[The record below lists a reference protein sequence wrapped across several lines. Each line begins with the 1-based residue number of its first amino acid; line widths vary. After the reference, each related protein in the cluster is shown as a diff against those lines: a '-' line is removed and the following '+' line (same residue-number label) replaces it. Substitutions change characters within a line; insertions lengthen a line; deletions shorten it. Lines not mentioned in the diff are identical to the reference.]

1 MILSKLKQ
9 TLLGAAIVFSSLV
22 MQVNAQSSSP
32 KRITV
37 DPSSTTNSGTSFST
51 IKMAVDSSQDRDTI
65 LVKEGTYKEKIIV
78 GGSKRLVFAS
88 DFLLD
93 GDKSHIGKT
102 IISGT
107 DVIQNSLNDVL
118 FGAFGGTYDSTYFR
132 FVGFT
137 IENAAKYGMEVRGGL
152 VTDCIFRNSGST
164 TTVPFYFQ
172 GTYLRNIT
180 VYNNIGTAIIAFNGV
195 GAQNTNAPY
204 AVIENGL
211 FYNNRAVSQNQ
222 NNERGPYGGNLGG
235 VIWFNGDVKAKLL
248 NSIFYNNSGDHVL
261 VMGGQGTYDVID
273 VYNNVFYKNKTRTA
287 FFRTWEGDYGRNNA
301 TYRWYN
307 NIIDNNFTQ
316 ATQPNSSE
324 FAWGGGSGNTKPYV
338 FNFKNNIFGEQLNTS
353 VQTGFSTGFTFTYD
367 TASHLIANVQ
377 FVDTTTA
384 NLNFTLK
391 NTSPGIG
398 AGIASLVPTKDFKG
412 LNRPNPAGSTVD
424 IGAIESELTY
434 PVPQIVNLK
443 NAISSSKKAVKLTY
457 SVPSKPIADS
467 IIIYRGTSSDT
478 TVLLTLPKDSAEFI
492 AGTQVL
498 FIDTN
503 MVATGT
509 TYYYGIKTLFA
520 DKTKSAL
527 SNTSSILTPSSV
539 STISIPTAL
548 VLSSTGRSGVSLTW
562 SSTTK
567 HSGGGTTP
575 TNTPYIDVYR
585 GLTANSASL
594 LTSLRDTTSAYSD
607 KTTNPSTTYYYYLV
621 ARDIDG
627 VVSDNSTVVS
637 IATNSSYA
645 AANWYVKNNG
655 DDTKDGTTEANAFKT
670 LTYALTKAIRGDAI
684 ILLPGTYNEKVKV
697 PVGITIASRY
707 FLDATDTAAIRT
719 TIISGANITGNVF
732 TYNNTNY
739 SNNNRNKYIGLHFKG
754 ATGTTKF
761 FNYQWGGPSNIT
773 IDHSIFSGNGNQNIA
788 ADANGNYEDAI
799 RYLNFGDST
808 IITNSKF
815 ENNFGKVRLEGNNFT
830 VKHNIFSNNN
840 LDVTKPNNNW
850 IRMGV
855 VDGWVNGKTII
866 TDNIFI
872 NNGTKEIMT
881 NGNTNRQNYV
891 LMIGG
896 NDTIT
901 LANNSFYGNL
911 VPALSVDNQ
920 NPTSYIVNNLFYKN
934 EVDLYVV
941 PWANQFGDMYLE
953 NNYFKV
959 DPSKT
964 SVLEKLTVSY
974 SNNLITNDPFFEDST
989 NLKLAPSSPLI
1000 NAGKNQFGLN
1010 NTKTVSSTDIYGT
1023 SRPGP
1028 SGTNSDIGAVES
1040 IYGFPSSYLV
1050 SADGSDKKVNLKWR
1064 KPSNGTINGYEIFRS
1079 TSTIPS
1085 TASTPTYT
1093 INNVDTLVLIDSN
1106 LTNLTKYF
1114 YRVRAFAGTTTKV
1127 YSGFSNELSVQPNV
1141 PPVGVDKVSAY
1152 AGARNIALKWL
1163 DTAGKRKYNIY
1174 RGTVSTNLE
1183 KIASAVD
1190 TTYFVDNTATAHTK
1204 FYYAVSVV
1212 DNVGAA
1218 STLSKIANAT
1228 ASNIWVVDTAG
1239 KAINNGSAFLP
1250 MKRLQY
1256 IIDNGQSGDTILMN
1270 NGIYYE
1276 NIELIKKVY
1285 TIMAKNKGKVVLRP
1299 NADDASSKPIIKI
1312 QDQND
1317 WNATVYPKLRNT
1329 FIGLVISEST
1339 MTQWNS
1345 NGAPAAV
1352 DVNYNSNPLFDA
1364 CTFSNNASQY
1374 VINAD
1379 QSSPEIR
1386 NSLII
1391 NNTTQNGVFNL
1402 NGGQDSTRPKTKV
1415 LRVVNS
1421 IIANNSYLSRNCC
1434 GAEKSAVIF
1443 NSIINEN
1450 GYDANF
1456 NDKFFRVVGSIVD
1469 NAKLLAQST
1478 SNKLLDP
1485 QFKNPS
1491 NSDYSLSSFSPAL
1504 GMAETQFV
1512 IKGSQL
1518 NDTLNAINYDYNNE
1532 VRPNP
1537 TGTAGDVGPF
1547 ESKYSVGAPQITRLQ
1562 KAAKAITLTWEKP
1575 EASINYATIKVY
1587 RDTIRTSLDTIAPLN
1602 ITVDLAKNTI
1612 TDELPNDKTY
1622 YYALKATIGTGAT
1635 EIKTGLSN
1643 VKSILDTIFIP
1654 ALNFGVDT
1662 ASFRTQTGSRNG
1674 GHVSSVMHLV
1684 NLGTATTPGLPKL
1697 MFYSQE
1703 FKSVD
1708 STSQSPN
1715 ESDYLNVLNINKGT
1729 GANSIAFGLN
1739 KKALLNKG
1747 KADYLQILSAINVN
1761 GDDDFDFVA
1770 YFRKNGA
1777 GNDKTQIA
1785 YLVNDKNLNFNIDTT
1800 NVPKQFFNSSW
1811 TLNQW
1816 NQTTN
1821 LTYKWDQPVFQH
1833 NEGATNGGQNIES
1846 AVEFMDGNFD
1856 GKEEMVATIQQVKWE
1871 PNPSIT
1877 FSNTSVQ
1884 NTSSSIKIVKFFDVN
1899 NDGIPDIFG
1908 TTNWANSV
1916 GLGQTN
1922 GIPLVVFVSNK
1933 KLGKFIMNYTGI
1945 NVDWGANL
1953 SFNDFK
1959 NDRKVQILTRTNGGN
1974 YKVYDLDANY
1984 KAVSSSMQVNASL
1997 NDGKLTVGDINNDS
2011 YPDVIAVD
2019 NSGSVVAY
2027 INNQQSEFVKKKIG
2041 GIPFNANAVWSL
2053 FNLRLVDL
2061 NKDGF
2066 KDLTWMENV
2075 QEADGSVN
2083 WNSNSYVLKA
2093 WLQTKG
2099 DDAFVRTAPAA
2110 INADNIK
2117 VTNNGYSVK
2126 IKWTPTKDNV
2136 DNYIFANIKVDTLQN
2151 YKSARINTGY
2161 NYRASNPTIPIIL
2174 DRTYARNYPDS
2185 IEFNDVNLTSKKPY
2199 YVSLQ
2204 MVNKEGNASAFTQ
2217 TIYSPKDPLQSIENA
2232 IPGLYNAK
2240 FSWGDFNNDGLLDV
2254 AVIGQ
2259 NDDIGNVTKIYENK
2273 NGVFQDLNLANRSF
2287 RYGDVKWVDL
2297 NNDGW
2302 LDLSIIGQSGTAVV
2316 YQQLINNKGVF
2327 EISTPTSVAGLKFSN
2342 MAFGDYNNNGTLDM
2356 FTAGQDVNGNPH
2368 SYLYQND
2375 GKGNFKL
2382 DPEFNAYNVV
2392 PDMYNADARFLD
2404 YDLDGDLD
2412 LIYLGN
2418 SSGGYPQGGIR
2429 VNTLLDP
2436 KITTNNYGQ
2445 SNSYS
2450 NGYTYGMNM
2459 QMKDAKLD
2467 IADMDGDG
2475 DTDIVA
2481 MGTARSYN
2489 GSAFTDYPQ
2498 LLLLRNQTME
2508 SKDAKFGS
2516 FFSYGS
2522 IYNATKIILDS
2533 VEKGDIKL
2541 VDFNNDGLVDI
2552 TLAGLDTKANP
2563 VTKFYLNEGGF
2574 GNFTL
2579 SKNANIPQYK
2589 EAAIS
2594 WGDANGDGSMDLVIS
2609 GNKSIGSSTS
2619 IYLNDQGE
2627 NINKSPTAPGNL
2639 RFIDQGQGRVLLLWD
2654 AATDDKTAPANL
2666 YYNLKL
2672 GTQPGL
2678 SDLRVIQVNP
2688 ANDKLL
2694 TPNTSLI
2701 GSNQYYIELPPGVF
2715 YWSVQ
2720 SVDGNYSSS
2729 RFSASQKIVLKY
2741 PWQFL
2746 NQGGLVDTRI
2756 QPLDKP
2762 SFAWADVNNKGVFDF
2777 IYLGK
2782 VVTGGD
2788 FGNLSSP
2795 VGLYRNM
2802 GGKFIKLSNDSTRTT
2817 LAGSGT
2823 NFKDELANL
2832 ASPEIK
2838 WVDLNNDGLLDLV
2851 VAGNDYNNGSGRL
2864 VIYKNRGNYKFENI
2878 TGAIY
2883 NGAPLASP
2891 KIAFVDID
2899 KNGYLDMIYAGVD
2912 NQQAGAFKFIGLY
2925 KDTAASNKNGFK
2937 AAAIKNN
2944 LDVLLTNN
2952 GISNV
2957 SLQFGDINKDLKL
2970 DLAILYDNI
2979 DGRRLG
2985 EVYMNTS
2992 DTSNNISFAKNMS
3005 LSIPAL
3011 RNATLDLIDYNNDGL
3026 LDLSLSGTSS
3036 STGQVFR
3043 IYQNKFIDSVAKTIQ
3058 FIQTNSDIKPFESG
3072 QTTWGDINTDGYP
3085 DIIFSG
3091 VRAGAGN
3098 ISSMALADPTTALTN
3113 GITKFKELPTFPF
3126 GNYIT
3131 MRPTLGDFS
3140 GKKVLDVVLVGT
3152 EKIVNPLDNTST
3164 ISSSFKILKNVRDL
3178 SAKVID
3184 PSPSNNNVKVRQS
3197 LAQSSTPRIVN
3208 NVIVPFADSSIT
3220 IADENYNEAAY
3231 LANAAPS
3238 KPKTNTSSIISQVEN
3253 KFLVQLNWEK
3263 STDDKTPK
3271 DGLTYSLSIGTKP
3284 GLSDIIDPNADLI
3297 SGLRKTPEA
3306 GNAGTNT
3313 SMSLLLAP
3321 GTYYWSVQAIDAANA
3336 GSIFSDNRI
3345 IEVSSTRTLTERSA
3359 PSNIYLNGDSVTT
3372 FVIKQNDQD
3381 GFKYKVTSK
3390 HADATAVV
3398 KFSIISDASYTSD
3411 AIFKLD
3417 TINNNLLL
3425 NAKPT
3430 AASYKVKLRATD
3442 NYGGYLDKAYL
3453 FNVVQAPVK
3462 LLVNEKDS
3470 SIFYYNKTNADS
3482 AKYVLS
3488 LKALYEP
3495 TPTDAPVLTYKLV
3508 TGTNGEN
3515 NDLFDLAN
3523 TVLINKRKLNDVDT
3537 LRLKVAAV
3545 DANGLSVE
3553 RIIKLVSLDC
3563 LTKPVLNVKASA
3575 TACLPQV
3582 VNLMDTSFILAG
3594 TGTKL
3599 TYSYFSDINATLKV
3613 ADPKAVTVSGT
3624 YYIRATDTLGCSLAK
3639 PVVINVGK
3647 QPSTP
3652 IVSATGAC
3660 QNQSGVT
3667 INFAASATTNKL
3679 AWYGTNA
3686 TGGTPSLVT
3695 PAFNTAT
3702 LGIIS
3707 YYVAQVD
3714 TAAGCYSDRIKLD
3727 INVLP
3732 TPIAPIITKDTAG
3745 NLVSSIS
3752 TALTW
3757 YKDGVKITN
3766 TNATY
3771 KPTAVGSYA
3780 VKVTE
3785 NGCPS
3790 LFSNAYYYLVTD
3802 IIRLSW
3808 EEFIKLTPNPFI
3820 NFMNIDF
3827 VIKGHQRMNVEVFSA
3842 ATGVKVA
3849 SRVGVTAG
3857 SRLTFSELNPGVYFV
3872 RVATPDFKVSHQF
3885 KMVKL

>member
-9 TLLGAAIVFSSLV
+9 ALLGATLVFSSFV
-22 MQVNAQSSSP
+22 MQVNAQSNVP

-37 DPSSTTNSGTSFST
+37 DPSSTTNSGTRFST
-51 IKMAVDSSQDRDTI
+51 IKMAVDSALDRDTI
-65 LVKEGTYKEKIIV
+65 LVKEGIYKEKIIV

-88 DFLLD
+88 EFLLD
-93 GDKSHIGKT
+93 GSKAHINNT
-102 IISGT
+102 IISGGGIT
-107 DVIQNSLNDVL
+107 QNSLNDVL
-118 FGAFGGTYDSTYFR
+118 FGAFGNTYDSTYFR

-137 IENAAKYGMEVRGGL
+137 IDSAAKYGMEVRGGL

-195 GAQNTNAPY
+195 GAQNANAPY

-211 FYNNRAVSQNQ
+211 FYNNKGVSQNQ

-235 VIWFNGDVKAKLL
+235 VIWYNGDLKAKLL

-261 VMGGQGTYDVID
+261 VMGGQNTNDVID

-307 NIIDNNFTQ
+307 NIIDNHYTQ

-324 FAWGGGSGNTKPYV
+324 FAWGGGSGNTKPFL
-338 FNFKNNIFGEQLNTS
+338 FNFKNNLFGEQLNTT
-353 VQTGFSTGFTFTYD
+353 VQTGFSTGFTFSYD
-367 TASHLIANVQ
+367 TASHLIASVQ
-377 FVDTTTA
+377 FVDTA
-384 NLNFTLK
+384 NLNFNLK

-398 AGIASLVPTKDFKG
+398 AGIASLVPAKDFKE
-412 LNRPNPAGSTVD
+412 LNRPNPTGSSVD

-434 PVPQIVNLK
+434 PIPQILNLQ
-443 NAISSSKKAVKLTY
+443 NAISSSKNAVKLTY

-467 IIIYRGTSSDT
+467 IIIYRNTAADT
-478 TVLLTLPKDSAEFI
+478 TVLLTKYIDSAAFV
-492 AGTQVL
+492 AGSQVL

-503 MVATGT
+503 AIATGT
-509 TYYYGIKTLFA
+509 TYYYGLKTLFA
-520 DKTKSAL
+520 NKTKSAL
-527 SNTSSILTPSSV
+527 SNVVSILTPSTSSSV
-539 STISIPTAL
+539 NIPSSL
-548 VLSSTGRSGVSLTW
+548 VLSSSGRSGVSLTW

-567 HSGGGTTP
+567 YSGGGTTP
-575 TNTPYIDVYR
+575 VNTPYIDIYR
-585 GLTANSASL
+585 GLSANSATL
-594 LTSLRDTTSAYSD
+594 LISLRDTTSTYSD

-621 ARDIDG
+621 ARDKDG
-627 VVSDNSTVVS
+627 VVSDNSSVVS
-637 IATNSSYA
+637 INTNSSYA
-645 AANWYVKNNG
+645 ATNWFVKNNG
-655 DDTKDGTTEANAFKT
+655 DDTKDGSTEANAFKT
-670 LTYALTKAIRGDAI
+670 LTFALTKAIKGDVI

-697 PVGITIASRY
+697 PVGITIASKY
-707 FLDATDTAAIRT
+707 YLDATDTAAIRN
-719 TIISGANITGNVF
+719 TIISGANLTGNIF
-732 TYNNTNY
+732 TYTNTNY
-739 SNNNRNKYIGLHFKG
+739 SNNNRNKYIGLHFKN

-773 IDHSIFSGNGNQNIA
+773 IDHSIFSNNGNQTIPT
-788 ADANGNYEDAI
+788 DPNGNYEDLI
-799 RYLNFGDST
+799 RFSNFGDST
-808 IITNSKF
+808 IITNTTF
-815 ENNFGKVRLEGNNFT
+815 ENNFGKIRLDGNNFT
-830 VKHNIFSNNN
+830 IKHNIFSNNN
-840 LDVTKPNNNW
+840 LNVAKPTNNW
-850 IRMGV
+850 IRLGV
-855 VDGWVNGKTII
+855 IDGWVNGKTII
-866 TDNIFI
+866 TDNIFS
-872 NNGTKEIMT
+872 NNGTKELLN
-881 NGNTNRQNYV
+881 NGNNNRQNYV

-896 NDTIT
+896 SDTLSIV
-901 LANNSFYGNL
+901 NNSFYGNL
-911 VPALSVDNQ
+911 VPAISFDNQ
-920 NPTSYIVNNLFYKN
+920 NPTTYLVNNLFYKN
-934 EVDLYVV
+934 EVDFNVV
-941 PWANQFGDMYLE
+941 PWGNQFGDLFIE
-953 NNYFKV
+953 NNFYKN
-959 DPSKT
+959 DPSK
-964 SVLEKLTVSY
+964 SNIFEKLTVSY
-974 SNNLITNDPFFEDST
+974 ANNLVANDPILEDT
-989 NLKLAPSSPLI
+989 IRLKLAPSSPLI
-1000 NAGKNQFGLN
+1000 NSGTNQYFRN
-1010 NTKTVSSTDIYGT
+1010 NSRTVSNIDLYGT
-1023 SRPGP
+1023 SRPSP
-1028 SGTNSDIGAVES
+1028 TGTNTDIGAVES
-1040 IYGFPSSYLV
+1040 IYGFPSSFLV
-1050 SADGSDKKVNLKWR
+1050 SADGSDKKVTLKWR
-1064 KPSNGTINGYEIFRS
+1064 KPSNGSINGYEIFRA
-1079 TSTIPS
+1079 
-1085 TASTPTYT
+1085 TAPITTVPATPTYT
-1093 INNVDTLVLIDSN
+1093 INNVDTLNLIDTG
-1106 LTNLTKYF
+1106 LINLTKYY
-1114 YRVRAFAGTTTKV
+1114 YRVRAFSGTTTKL
-1127 YSGFSNELSVQPNV
+1127 YSGLSNELSVQPNV
-1141 PPVGVDKVSAY
+1141 PPVGVDTVSAY
-1152 AGARNIALKWL
+1152 AGARNIALKWT

-1174 RGTVSTNLE
+1174 RGTVSNNLE
-1183 KIASAVD
+1183 KIASSID
-1190 TTYFVDNTATAHTK
+1190 TTYYVDNNIPAHNK

-1212 DNVGAA
+1212 DNVGAS

-1228 ASNIWVVDTAG
+1228 ATNIWNLDTAG
-1239 KAINNGSAFLP
+1239 KASNNGSVFMPL
-1250 MKRLQY
+1250 KSLQY
-1256 IIDNGQSGDTILMN
+1256 VIDNGLPGDTILLN

-1276 NIELIKKVY
+1276 NIELIRKQF
-1285 TIMAKNKGKVVLRP
+1285 TIMAKNKGKAILKP
-1299 NADDASSKPIIKI
+1299 SLADASSKPIIKI

-1317 WNATVYPKLRNT
+1317 WNANIYPIARNT

-1339 MTQWNS
+1339 MIQWNTS
-1345 NGAPAAV
+1345 GAPVAV
-1352 DVNYNSNPLFDA
+1352 DINYNSNPLFDA
-1364 CTFSNNASQY
+1364 CIFSNNASQY
-1374 VINAD
+1374 VFNVD

-1421 IIANNSYLSRNCC
+1421 VIANNSYLSRNCC
-1434 GAEKSAVIF
+1434 GAERTAVIF

-1456 NDKFFRVVGSIVD
+1456 NEKFFRVVGSIVD
-1469 NAKLLAQST
+1469 NAKLAAQSA
-1478 SNKLLDP
+1478 SNKLVDP
-1485 QFKNPS
+1485 QFNNPS
-1491 NSDYSLSSFSPAL
+1491 NSDYTLSAISPAL
-1504 GMAETQFV
+1504 GMAESRY
-1512 IKGSQL
+1512 IIPGAQL
-1518 NDTLNAINYDYNNE
+1518 NDTLNAITYDYNN
-1532 VRPNP
+1532 VARPNP

-1547 ESKYSVGAPQITRLQ
+1547 ESKFSLAAPQITRLQ
-1562 KAAKAITLTWEKP
+1562 KASKAITITWEKP

-1587 RDTIRTSLDTIAPLN
+1587 RDTTRTSLDTIAPLN
-1602 ITVDLAKNTI
+1602 INVDLSRNTF
-1612 TDELPNDKTY
+1612 TDELPNDKIY
-1622 YYALKATIGTGAT
+1622 YYALKATVGTGAS

-1662 ASFRTQTGSRNG
+1662 ASIRIQTGSRNG
-1674 GHVSSVMHLV
+1674 GHVSSLMHLV
-1684 NLGTATTPGLPKL
+1684 NLGSDATPGLPKL
-1697 MFYSQE
+1697 IFYSQE
-1703 FKSVD
+1703 FKTVD
-1708 STSQSPN
+1708 STSQSLN
-1715 ESDYLNVLNINKGT
+1715 ESDYLNVLNVNKINGSNNIT
-1729 GANSIAFGLN
+1729 FSLN
-1739 KKALLNKG
+1739 KRAKLNKG
-1747 KADYLQILSAINVN
+1747 KADYLQLLAASNVN

-1770 YFRKNGA
+1770 LFRKSGNV
-1777 GNDKTQIA
+1777 NDKTQLA
-1785 YLVNDKNLNFNIDTT
+1785 YLVNDKSLNFNIDTT
-1800 NVPKQFFNSSW
+1800 NVPKQFFN
-1811 TLNQW
+1811 TNVGNQW

-1821 LTYKWDQPVFQH
+1821 LTYKWDQPTFKH
-1833 NEGATNGGQNIES
+1833 NEWATNGGQNIES
-1846 AVEFMDGNFD
+1846 TVEFMDGNFD
-1856 GKEEMVATIQQVKWE
+1856 GKEEMIATMQQVKWE
-1871 PNPSIT
+1871 PNASINLT
-1877 FSNTSVQ
+1877 NSNINEVSA
-1884 NTSSSIKIVKFFDVN
+1884 SIKLVKFMDVN

-1908 TTNWANSV
+1908 MTSWPGGI

-1922 GIPLVVFVSNK
+1922 GNPLVVFVSNK
-1933 KLGKFIMNYTGI
+1933 KAGKFFMYHTGI
-1945 NVDWGANL
+1945 NVDWGSNL
-1953 SFNDFK
+1953 NFNDFK
-1959 NDRKVQILTRTNGGN
+1959 NERKVQILTRMNGGN

-1984 KAVSSSMQVNASL
+1984 KAIASSMQVNAAL
-1997 NDGKLTVGDINNDS
+1997 NDGKITVGDINNDA
-2011 YPDVIAVD
+2011 YPDVITVD

-2041 GIPFNANAVWSL
+2041 GIPFNSNAVWSL

-2083 WNSNSYVLKA
+2083 WNSNNYVLKA

-2099 DDAFVRTAPAA
+2099 DDAFVRTAPPA
-2110 INADNIK
+2110 ISADDIK

-2126 IKWTPTKDNV
+2126 VKWTPTKDKV
-2136 DNYIFANIKVDTLQN
+2136 DNYIFANLKVDTLSN
-2151 YKSARINTGY
+2151 YKAARINTSY

-2174 DRTYARNYPDS
+2174 DKTIARNYPDS
-2185 IEFNDVNLTSKKPY
+2185 IEFNDVNLSSKKPY

-2217 TIYSPKDPLQSIENA
+2217 TIYSPIDPLQSIENA

-2240 FSWGDFNNDGLLDV
+2240 FSWGDYNNDGLLDV

-2327 EISTPTSVAGLKFSN
+2327 EISTPSSVAGLKYSN

-2392 PDMYNADARFLD
+2392 PDMFNADARFLD

-2412 LIYLGN
+2412 LIYVGN
-2418 SSGGYPQGGIR
+2418 SNGGYPQGGIR

-2445 SNSYS
+2445 GNSYA
-2450 NGYTYGMNM
+2450 NGYTYNMNM

-2481 MGTARSYN
+2481 MGTARNYN
-2489 GSAFTDYPQ
+2489 GSSFTDYPQ
-2498 LLLLRNQTME
+2498 LLLLRNQTIE

-2522 IYNATKIILDS
+2522 IYNATRITLDS

-2609 GNKSIGSSTS
+2609 GNKTIGSSTS
-2619 IYLNDQGE
+2619 IYLNNQGD
-2627 NINKSPTAPGNL
+2627 NVNKAPNAPSNL

-2729 RFSASQKIVLKY
+2729 KFSASQKIVLKY

-2782 VVTGGD
+2782 VVVGGD
-2788 FGNLSSP
+2788 YNNFSSP

-2802 GGKFIKLSNDSTRTT
+2802 GGKFIKLPNDSTRST
-2817 LAGSGT
+2817 LAGTGT
-2823 NFKDELANL
+2823 NFRDDLANL

-2864 VIYKNRGNYKFENI
+2864 AVFKNRGNYKFENI

-2883 NGAPLASP
+2883 NGVPLASP

-2912 NQQAGAFKFIGLY
+2912 NTQSGSFKFIGLY

-2937 AAAIKNN
+2937 ALPIKNN

-2992 DTSNNISFAKNMS
+2992 DTSNNISFAKNTS
-3005 LSIPAL
+3005 LNIPAL

-3026 LDLSLSGTSS
+3026 LDLSISGTSS

-3058 FIQTNSDIKPFESG
+3058 FVQTNSDIKPFESG
-3072 QTTWGDINTDGYP
+3072 QTTWGDINADGYP

-3098 ISSMALADPTTALTN
+3098 ISSMALADPTTAVTN

-3152 EKIVNPLDNTST
+3152 EKIVNPLDNTTT

-3178 SAKVID
+3178 SAKVVD
-3184 PSPSNNNVKVRQS
+3184 PSPANNNVKVRQS

-3208 NVIVPFADSSIT
+3208 NVIVPFVDSSIT

-3231 LANAAPS
+3231 LANNAPV
-3238 KPKTNTSSIISQVEN
+3238 KPKTSNSNIVSQVED
-3253 KFLVQLNWEK
+3253 KYLVQLNWEK
-3263 STDDKTPK
+3263 STDDKTPN
-3271 DGLTYSLSIGTKP
+3271 DGLTYAVSVGTKP
-3284 GLSDIIDPNADLI
+3284 GLSDVIDPNADLI

-3313 SMSLLLAP
+3313 SLSLLLAP

-3336 GSIFSDNRI
+3336 GSVFSDNRVI
-3345 IEVSSTRTLTERSA
+3345 QVNSTRSLTERSA
-3359 PSNIYLNGDSVTT
+3359 PSNIYLNGDSVAT
-3372 FVIKQNDQD
+3372 FVIKQNDQE
-3381 GFKYKVTSK
+3381 GFKYKVTAK

-3411 AIFKLD
+3411 AIFRLD

-3442 NYGGYLDKAYL
+3442 NYGSYFDKTYL
-3453 FNVVQAPVK
+3453 FNVAQAPVK

-3470 SIFYYNKTNADS
+3470 SVFYYNKTNADS

-3488 LKALYEP
+3488 LRALYEP
-3495 TPTDAPVLTYKLV
+3495 TPTDAPVLTYKLIS
-3508 TGTNGEN
+3508 GANGEN

-3582 VNLMDTSFILAG
+3582 VNLTDSSFILAG
-3594 TGTKL
+3594 TTSKL
-3599 TYSYFSDINATLKV
+3599 TYGYFSDVNATLKL
-3613 ADPKAVTVSGT
+3613 ANPKAVNVSGT

-3639 PVVINVGK
+3639 PVVVNVGK
-3647 QPSTP
+3647 QPDAP
-3652 IVSATGAC
+3652 IVSASGAC
-3660 QNQSGVT
+3660 QNQAGVT
-3667 INFAASATTNKL
+3667 INYAASAPTNKL

-3686 TGGTPSLVT
+3686 TGGSPSLVT
-3695 PAFNTAT
+3695 PTFNTAT
-3702 LGIIS
+3702 LGVIS

-3745 NLVSSIS
+3745 NLVSSIA

-3757 YKDGVKITN
+3757 YKDGVKISN
-3766 TNATY
+3766 TNAVF
-3771 KPTAVGSYA
+3771 KPTTVGSYA
-3780 VKVTE
+3780 VKVTD
-3785 NGCPS
+3785 NGCTS
-3790 LFSNAYYYLVTD
+3790 SFSNAYYYLVTD
-3802 IIRLSW
+3802 IVRLSW
-3808 EEFIKLTPNPFI
+3808 EEFIKLTPNPFV

-3827 VIKGHQRMNVEVFSA
+3827 VIKGHQRLNIEVFSA
-3842 ATGVKVA
+3842 ASGSKVA
-3849 SRVGVTAG
+3849 TRVGVTAG

-3872 RVATPDFKVSHQF
+3872 RVSTPDFKVSHQF

>member
-1 MILSKLKQ
+1 MILSKMKQ
-9 TLLGAAIVFSSLV
+9 TLLGATLVFSSFV
-22 MQVNAQSSSP
+22 MQVNAQSNSP

-37 DPSSTTNSGTSFST
+37 DATSTTNSGTSFST

-88 DFLLD
+88 EFLID
-93 GDKSHIGKT
+93 GNKTHISNT
-102 IISGT
+102 IISGDGVT
-107 DVIQNSLNDVL
+107 QNSINDVL
-118 FGAFGGTYDSTYFR
+118 FGAFGNTYDSTYFR

-152 VTDCIFRNSGST
+152 VTDCIFRNSGSA

-211 FYNNRAVSQNQ
+211 FYNNRGVSQNQ

-235 VIWFNGDVKAKLL
+235 VIWYNGDLKAKLL

-261 VMGGQGTYDVID
+261 VMGGQNVYDVID

-287 FFRTWEGDYGRNNA
+287 FFRTWEGDYGRNNG

-307 NIIDNNFTQ
+307 NIIDNNYTL
-316 ATQPNSSE
+316 ATQPNASE
-324 FAWGGGSGNTKPYV
+324 FAWGGGSGNTKP
-338 FNFKNNIFGEQLNTS
+338 FNFILKNNIFAEELNKS
-353 VQTGFSTGFTFTYD
+353 SQTGFTSGFTFSYE
-367 TASHLIANVQ
+367 TATNLIAKVQ
-377 FVDTTTA
+377 FVDTA
-384 NLNFTLK
+384 ALNFALK
-391 NTSPGIG
+391 NTSNGIG
-398 AGIASLVPTKDFKG
+398 AGTASLVPTKDFKG
-412 LNRPNPAGSTVD
+412 LTRPSPSGTKVD
-424 IGAIESELTY
+424 IGAIESSLAY
-434 PVPQIVNLK
+434 PTPEVVSLQ
-443 NAISSSKKAVKLTY
+443 NAKSGTQTAVKLNFSIQAAPEGQ
-457 SVPSKPIADS
+457 SV
-467 IIIYRGTSSDT
+467 IIYRGTTSADSSD
-478 TVLLTLPKDSAEFI
+478 LLNQELTRINFVS
-492 AGTQVL
+492 GTQVL
-498 FIDTN
+498 YTDVNALANNTK
-503 MVATGT
+503 
-509 TYYYGIKTLFA
+509 YYYGIKTLYA
-520 DKTKSAL
+520 DLTKSEL
-527 SNTSSILTPSSV
+527 SNVKDITTPTSASSITTP
-539 STISIPTAL
+539 TDL
-548 VLSSTGRSGVSLTW
+548 VLTSTGRSGVALTW

-567 HSGGGTTP
+567 YSGGGTTP

-585 GLTANSASL
+585 GLSANSASL
-594 LTSLRDTTSAYSD
+594 ITTLRDTTSTYSD
-607 KTTNPSTTYYYYLV
+607 RTTNPSTTYYYYLV
-621 ARDIDG
+621 ARDKDG

-655 DDTKDGTTEANAFKT
+655 DDTKDGSTEANAFKT
-670 LTYALTKAIRGDAI
+670 LTYALTKAIKGDAI

-697 PVGITIASRY
+697 PVGITIASKY
-707 FLDATDTAAIRT
+707 YLDATDTAAIRN

-773 IDHSIFSGNGNQNIA
+773 IDHSIFSGNGNQAIPS
-788 ADANGNYEDAI
+788 DPNGNYEDVI

-808 IITNSKF
+808 IITNTTF
-815 ENNFGKVRLEGNNFT
+815 ENNFGKVRLEGNNF
-830 VKHNIFSNNN
+830 VIKHNRFSNNN
-840 LDVTKPNNNW
+840 IEITKPTNNW
-850 IRMGV
+850 IRLGV
-855 VDGWVNGKTII
+855 IDGWVNGKNSI

-872 NNGTKEIMT
+872 NNGTKEILD

-891 LMIGG
+891 MMIGG

-901 LANNSFYGNL
+901 IANNSFYGNF
-911 VPALSVDNQ
+911 VPALSIDNQ
-920 NPTSYIVNNLFYKN
+920 NPTTYLVNNLFFKN
-934 EVDLYVV
+934 EVDFYVV
-941 PWANQFGDMYLE
+941 PWANQFGDMFIE
-953 NNYFKV
+953 NNYFKI

-964 SVLEKLTVSY
+964 SVLEKLTVNY
-974 SNNLITNDPFFEDST
+974 DKNLVANDPFIEDT
-989 NLKLAPSSPLI
+989 VKLKLAPSSPLI
-1000 NAGKNQFGLN
+1000 NAGKNSFGFN
-1010 NTKTVSSTDIYGT
+1010 NSKSVSGTDLYGT
-1023 SRPGP
+1023 SRPSP

-1040 IYGFPSSYLV
+1040 VFGFSSPYLV
-1050 SADGSDKKVNLKWR
+1050 STDGSDKMVNIKWR
-1064 KPSNGTINGYEIFRS
+1064 KPSNGTIDGYEVFRS
-1079 TSTIPS
+1079 TSTIPT
-1085 TASTPTYT
+1085 TASTPAFT
-1093 INNVDTLVLIDSN
+1093 INNVDTLTLIDSN

-1114 YRVRAFAGTTTKV
+1114 YRVRAFSGTTTKV

-1141 PPVGVDKVSAY
+1141 PPVGVDTVSAY
-1152 AGARNIALKWL
+1152 AGARNIALKWI

-1174 RGTVSTNLE
+1174 RGSIASNLE

-1190 TTYFVDNTATAHTK
+1190 TTYFVDNTATAYTK

-1228 ASNIWVVDTAG
+1228 ASNTWVIDTAG
-1239 KAINNGSAFLP
+1239 KSANNGSAFLP
-1250 MKRLQY
+1250 LKSIQY
-1256 IIDNGQSGDTILMN
+1256 VIDNGLPGDTILLN
-1270 NGIYYE
+1270 DGIYYE

-1285 TIMAKNKGKVVLRP
+1285 TIIAKNKGKAILKP
-1299 NADDASSKPIIKI
+1299 TADNANAKPIIRI

-1317 WNATVYPKLRNT
+1317 WNAVTYPKSRNT

-1345 NGAPAAV
+1345 NGAPVAV
-1352 DVNYNSNPLFDA
+1352 DINYNSNPLFDA
-1364 CTFSNNASQY
+1364 CTFSNNSSQY
-1374 VINAD
+1374 VFNTD

-1469 NAKLLAQST
+1469 NAKLLAQSA

-1504 GMAETQFV
+1504 GMAEAQFV

-1518 NDTLNAINYDYNNE
+1518 NDTLNAINYDYNNQ

-1537 TGTAGDVGPF
+1537 TGTAGDVGAF
-1547 ESKYSVGAPQITRLQ
+1547 ESKYSVAAPQITRLQ
-1562 KAAKAITLTWEKP
+1562 KASKAITLTWEKP
-1575 EASINYATIKVY
+1575 EASINYASIKVY

-1602 ITVDLAKNTI
+1602 INVDLSKNTI
-1612 TDELPNDKTY
+1612 TDELPNDKIY
-1622 YYALKATIGTGAT
+1622 YYALKATVGSGAN

-1662 ASFRTQTGSRNG
+1662 ASIRIQTGSRNG
-1674 GHVSSVMHLV
+1674 GHVSSLMHLV
-1684 NLGTATTPGLPKL
+1684 NLGSATTPGLPKL

-1703 FKSVD
+1703 FKTVD

-1715 ESDYLNVLNINKGT
+1715 ESDYLNVFNINRGS
-1729 GANSIAFGLN
+1729 GANSIAFTLN
-1739 KKALLNKG
+1739 KKALVNKG
-1747 KADYLQILSAINVN
+1747 KTDYLQLLSAINVN

-1770 YFRKNGA
+1770 LFRKSGA
-1777 GNDKTQIA
+1777 GNEKTQLV
-1785 YLVNDKNLNFNIDTT
+1785 YLVNDKNLNFYLDTT
-1800 NVPKQFFNSSW
+1800 NVPKQFFN
-1811 TLNQW
+1811 TNAGNQW
-1816 NQTTN
+1816 NQTSN
-1821 LTYKWDQPVFQH
+1821 LTYKWDQPTFKH
-1833 NEGATNGGQNIES
+1833 NEWATNGGQNIES
-1846 AVEFMDGNFD
+1846 SVEYMDGNFD
-1856 GKEEMVATIQQVKWE
+1856 GKEEMIASLQQVKWE
-1871 PNPSIT
+1871 PNPTISL
-1877 FSNTSVQ
+1877 SNT
-1884 NTSSSIKIVKFFDVN
+1884 NINETSGSIKLVKFIDIN

-1908 TTNWANSV
+1908 TTSWSGGV

-1922 GIPLVVFVSNK
+1922 GNPLMVFVSNK
-1933 KLGKFIMNYTGI
+1933 KAGKFFMHYTGI

-1953 SFNDFK
+1953 NINDFK
-1959 NDRKVQILTRTNGGN
+1959 NERKVQILTRTNGGN
-1974 YKVYDLDANY
+1974 YKVYDLDASY
-1984 KAVSSSMQVNASL
+1984 RAVASSMQVNASL

-2041 GIPFNANAVWSL
+2041 GIPFNSNAVWSL

-2083 WNSNSYVLKA
+2083 WNSNNYILKA

-2099 DDAFVRTAPAA
+2099 DDNFVRTAPAA
-2110 INADNIK
+2110 ISADNIK
-2117 VTNNGYSVK
+2117 ITNNGYSVK
-2126 IKWTPTKDNV
+2126 VKWTPTKDNV
-2136 DNYIFANIKVDTLQN
+2136 DNYIFANIKVDTLSN

-2174 DRTYARNYPDS
+2174 DRVVARNYPDS
-2185 IEFNDVNLTSKKPY
+2185 IEFNDINLSSKKPY

-2204 MVNKEGNASAFTQ
+2204 MVNKEGNASAYTQ
-2217 TIYSPKDPLQSIENA
+2217 AIYSPKDPLQSIENA

-2327 EISTPTSVAGLKFSN
+2327 EISTPSSVAGLKYAN

-2392 PDMYNADARFLD
+2392 PDMFNADARFLD

-2412 LIYLGN
+2412 LIYVGN
-2418 SSGGYPQGGIR
+2418 SNGGYPQGGIR

-2445 SNSYS
+2445 GNNYS
-2450 NGYTYGMNM
+2450 NGYTYNMNL

-2467 IADMDGDG
+2467 VADLDGDG

-2481 MGTARSYN
+2481 MGTARNYN

-2522 IYNATKIILDS
+2522 IYNATKITLDS

-2552 TLAGLDTKANP
+2552 TLAGLDIKANP

-2627 NINKSPTAPGNL
+2627 NVNKAPNAPSNL

-2654 AATDDKTAPANL
+2654 AASDDKTAPANL

-2729 RFSASQKIVLKY
+2729 RFSTSQKIVLKY

-2782 VVTGGD
+2782 VVSGGD
-2788 FGNLSSP
+2788 YNNISSP

-2802 GGKFIKLSNDSTRTT
+2802 GGKFVKLSNDSTRNT

-2823 NFKDELANL
+2823 NFKDDLANL

-2851 VAGNDYNNGSGRL
+2851 VAGNDYNNGAGKL
-2864 VIYKNRGNYKFENI
+2864 AVFKNRGNYKFENI

-2883 NGAPLASP
+2883 NGVPLASP

-2912 NQQAGAFKFIGLY
+2912 NTQSGSFKFIGLY
-2925 KDTAASNKNGFK
+2925 KDTVASNKNGFK
-2937 AAAIKNN
+2937 ALPIKNN

-3098 ISSMALADPTTALTN
+3098 ISSMALADPSTALSN

-3184 PSPSNNNVKVRQS
+3184 PSPANNNLKVRQS
-3197 LAQSSTPRIVN
+3197 LAQSSTPRMVN

-3220 IADENYNEAAY
+3220 IADENYNEASY
-3231 LANAAPS
+3231 LSNAGPS
-3238 KPKTNTSSIISQVEN
+3238 KPKTNASSIISQVEN

-3336 GSIFSDNRI
+3336 GSVFSDNRI
-3345 IEVSSTRTLTERSA
+3345 IEISSTRTLTERSA
-3359 PSNIYLNGDSVTT
+3359 PSNIYLNGDSVAT

-3390 HADATAVV
+3390 HADPSAVI
-3398 KFSIISDASYTSD
+3398 KFSIVSDASFTSD

-3430 AASYKVKLRATD
+3430 ATSYKLKLRATD
-3442 NYGGYLDKAYL
+3442 NYGGYFDKSYL
-3453 FNVVQAPVK
+3453 FNVVQAPIK

-3470 SIFYYNKTNADS
+3470 SVFYYNKNNADS

-3488 LKALYEP
+3488 LRALYEP
-3495 TPTDAPVLTYKLV
+3495 TPTDAPVLTYKFV

-3545 DANGLSVE
+3545 DVNGLSVE
-3553 RIIKLVSLDC
+3553 RVIKLVSLDC

-3594 TGTKL
+3594 TGAKL

-3613 ADPKAVTVSGT
+3613 ADPKSVTVSGT

-3639 PVVINVGK
+3639 PVVVNVGK
-3647 QPSTP
+3647 QPDAP

-3660 QNQSGVT
+3660 QNQSGIT
-3667 INFAASATTNKL
+3667 INYAASATTNKL

-3695 PAFNTAT
+3695 PTFNTAA

-3752 TALTW
+3752 SALTW
-3757 YKDGVKITN
+3757 YKDGVKISN
-3766 TNATY
+3766 TNAIY
-3771 KPTAVGSYA
+3771 KPTAVGNYA

-3790 LFSNAYYYLVTD
+3790 LFSNTYYYLVTD

-3827 VIKGHQRMNVEVFSA
+3827 VIKGHQRLNIDVYSA
-3842 ATGVKVA
+3842 ATGAKVA

-3872 RVATPDFKVSHQF
+3872 RVATSDLKVSHQF